1 MAGGGSTGIQDI
13 NMKMMNLEKI
23 RLRLQER
30 KKSATI
36 NRAIQHQNR
45 IRFHVENKIT
55 PSYERPAIDFIAWV
69 DQLLPKDKAAIFKTL
84 FQFPIKTNE
93 LTSVI
98 FDKLSRVFDGRN
110 PAYNYQF
117 KNTEQRDDWEYYR
130 QEILKEPEIWQTD
143 GWENF
148 KTNINSVLI
157 VDLPKEVDSKDK
169 LPQPYFYWLPIED
182 VLDYRVNSRT
192 QNMEYIIFEQP
203 DDHVAVL
210 DERAYMLFKY
220 ENGEIVGEAVEDNPH
235 DLGYCPARFFW
246 NDPMTLDEPDI
257 KMHPLTKV
265 LESLDWFLFFHIS
278 KRHLDLYGAYPIY
291 SGYESDCDY
300 ENVVSGESCDGGF
313 LLNGEGEY
321 MMGLDGTMQ
330 KCPKCG
336 DKRIVGVGS
345 FVEVPIPVDGEPDLR
360 NPVQLLGIDTQSLKY
375 HVDEYNR
382 LREGILAS
390 VVGKDE
396 GALDVEAL
404 NETQVGA
411 NFENKGTILNRI
423 KKGFEEAQDFVDE
436 TVCRLRYGKTFISAN
451 INYGTEFYVVDPLVL
466 RKQYKMAKDNGASE
480 AELDTL
486 QQQLIETEYRHNQ
499 TQLQRMIILAE
510 LEPFRHFTRQE
521 VLGMHQKQLI
531 SEKDFIIKINF
542 TTFVN
547 RFERENINLID
558 FGVERPFYEKINI
571 IQQKFNDYAEEYIK
585 QLPVRRSDEGDV
597 PGGGDRAPRVSR
609 EDRD

>member
-1 MAGGGSTGIQDI
+1 MDLERIKQ
-13 NMKMMNLEKI
+13 NL
-23 RLRLQER
+23 LER
-30 KKSATI
+30 KKSSTI
-36 NRAIQHQNR
+36 LRAIQHQNR

-55 PSYERPAIDFIAWV
+55 PNFERPALDFIAWV
-69 DQLLPKDKAAIFKTL
+69 EQLLPKDKAAIFKTL
-84 FQFPIKTNE
+84 FQFPVKTTE
-93 LTSVI
+93 LTSVV

-117 KNTEQRDDWEYYR
+117 KTTEQRDDWEFYR
-130 QEILKEPEIWQTD
+130 QEILKEPEVWQTD

-157 VDLPKEVDSKDK
+157 VDLPKEASDTDP
-169 LPQPYFYWLPIED
+169 LPQPYFYWLPIGD
-182 VLDYRVNSRT
+182 VLDYRVDAKT

-210 DERAYMLFKY
+210 DATAYRLFKMDH
-220 ENGEIVGEAVEDNPH
+220 GEIIGSAVEDNPH

-246 NDPMTLDEPDI
+246 NDPLTLEEPDI

-291 SGYESDCDY
+291 SGYESECDF
-300 ENVVSGESCDGGF
+300 ENVTTGESCDGGF
-313 LLNGEGEY
+313 LINSEGEY
-321 MMGLDGTMQ
+321 MFGLNGTLQ

-345 FVEVPIPVDGEPDLR
+345 FVEVPIPMEGEHDLR
-360 NPVQLLGIDTQSLKY
+360 NPVQMLGVDTASLDY
-375 HVDEYNR
+375 NVREYTR
-382 LREGILAS
+382 LREEIIAS

-396 GALDVEAL
+396 GALSVEAL

-436 TVCRLRYGKTFISAN
+436 TICRLRYGKAFISAN
-451 INYGTEFYVVDPLVL
+451 INYGTEFYVVDPLEL
-466 RKQYKMAKDNGASE
+466 RQRYKMAKDNGASE
-480 AELDTL
+480 AELDIL

-499 TQLQRMIILAE
+499 TQLQRMLILAE
-510 LEPFRHFTRQE
+510 IEPFRHFTRQE
-521 VLGMHQKQLI
+521 VLSMHQSQLI
-531 SEKDFIIKINF
+531 TEKDFIIKINF

-547 RFERENINLID
+547 RFERENMNLID
-558 FGVERPFYEKINI
+558 FGSKMPFYKKINV
-571 IQQKFNDYAEEYIK
+571 IQQKFNDYAGEYIQ
-585 QLPVRRSDEGDV
+585 QLPVRLPDKGELQGKGDGAARV
-597 PGGGDRAPRVSR
+597 PHKD
-609 EDRD
+609 